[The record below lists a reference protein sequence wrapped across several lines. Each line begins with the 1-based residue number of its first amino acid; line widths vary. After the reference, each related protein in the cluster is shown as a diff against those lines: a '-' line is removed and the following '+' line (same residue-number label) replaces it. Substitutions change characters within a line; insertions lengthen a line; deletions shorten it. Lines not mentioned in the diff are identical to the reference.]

1 MTTSDRV
8 DVPPVAVPRPGRA
21 RWLSLLVVCL
31 GVMMAFLD
39 VTSTIS
45 ALGAIQADLEISSST
60 LVWITSAYSLAVVS
74 FVMSAGTL
82 GDLVGRRRMFSLGA
96 TVFLAGSVLAIF
108 ASSAGLLIAAQAIA
122 GLGGAAVLPTSL
134 AIVSNTF
141 SDPHERTAAIGI
153 WAACSGIGLAV
164 GPVLAGALLEHFS
177 WHAVY
182 LANIVIA
189 AAALL
194 LVPVFVTE
202 SKHPTRRLDVAGLTL
217 GTVMTAS
224 ATYAII
230 QGGAT
235 GYGQAQII
243 LMYVVFA
250 ISFLAFVRVEL
261 RHPDPMLDLR
271 LFKNASFSAV
281 MGVATISVFGLVGVA
296 LLSVLYMQRVGQISP
311 LGVGV
316 RLLPLF
322 LTFLVVT
329 VISARVLV
337 HKVGYTVLLTG
348 GLVLMAAGSF
358 ALLGTDLSGGY
369 GPVWPGLLVAGAGA
383 GLLTAPSTA
392 AAVNSVPP
400 AQEGMAASAVNMARQ
415 LGTVLGPSVL
425 GTLVTTRFPRNLRER
440 LLDAGVPS
448 GQSNKIVDGVSHG
461 AGGAGAPA
469 PLAEVIT
476 KAAHGGFTDAVHL
489 GHVIGGVVLLVV
501 AVPTALFVRHK
512 ANYESSAE
520 V

>member
-1 MTTSDRV
+1 MTTSNRV
-8 DVPPVAVPRPGRA
+8 DDPPVAVPAPDRA

-39 VTSTIS
+39 VTSTIT

-82 GDLVGRRRMFSLGA
+82 GDLVGRRRMFSLGSA
-96 TVFLAGSVLAIF
+96 VFLAGSVLAIF
-108 ASSAGLLIAAQAIA
+108 ANSAVLLITGQAVA
-122 GLGGAAVLPTSL
+122 GLGGAALLPTSL
-134 AIVSNTF
+134 AIVSGTF
-141 SDPHERTAAIGI
+141 NDPHERTAAIGI

-194 LVPVFVTE
+194 LAPFFVAE
-202 SKHPTRRLDVAGLTL
+202 SKHPERRLDVAGLVL

-235 GYGQAQII
+235 GYAEPPII
-243 LMYVVFA
+243 LAYVVFA
-250 ISFLAFVRVEL
+250 VSFLAFVRVEL

-271 LFKNASFSAV
+271 LFKNTSFLAV

-322 LTFLVVT
+322 LAFLIVT

-337 HKVGYTVLLTG
+337 HKVGYTILITG
-348 GLVLMAAGSF
+348 GLVLMGAGSL
-358 ALLGTDLSGGY
+358 ALLRTAPSGDY
-369 GPVWPGLLVAGAGA
+369 GLLWPGMLVAGVGA

-392 AAVNSVPP
+392 AAVNSVPTS
-400 AQEGMAASAVNMARQ
+400 QQGMASSAVNMARQ

-425 GTLVTTRFPRNLRER
+425 GTIVTSRFPQNLRDR
-440 LLDAGVPS
+440 LLDAGIPS
-448 GQSNKIVDGVSHG
+448 GQADKIVDSVSHG
-461 AGGAGAPA
+461 AGGAGMPA
-469 PLAEVIT
+469 PLVEVVT
-476 KAAHGGFTDAVHL
+476 RAAHAAFTDAVHL
-489 GHVIGGVVLLVV
+489 GQIIGGVVLLVA

-512 ANYESSAE
+512 GNHEASAE
-520 V
+520 A